1 MARSEYDA
9 EASWNNA
16 LLTTLYRAGKVHMLM
31 VEVAEGRSAGYGNYD
46 NVSYQRGFVLNSQTY
61 LYFIKVRVGHSHGG
75 CGVPGLCGLLEPSHR
90 LRENSGQRFNM
101 GFDREALI
109 ESRLVG

>member
-31 VEVAEGRSAGYGNYD
+31 DEVAEGRAAGYGNFN

-61 LYFIKVRVGHSHGG
+61 LYFIKVSLVESPGG
-75 CGVPGLCGLLEPSHR
+75 FGLLLCCAWVCSWR
-90 LRENSGQRFNM
+90 LGWKMDEAWESQYSG
-101 GFDREALI
+101 
-109 ESRLVG
+109 RLHVAW